1 MMIDFYMDNREA
13 KHALL
18 NTIWVNKDK
27 VNFTFFK
34 VEFRKKCK
42 ITLNLGKYIV
52 RAEVPLI
59 MSDSYVMFRLYKR
72 KLFGLYESY
81 LGCVAVGSPYADSL
95 EACVNN
101 YIDAKVTELR
111 KSIDEAEEAAQR
123 KVNAEFIGYLKD
135 NCSTSD

>member
-1 MMIDFYMDNREA
+1 MLIDFYMDNSEA

-34 VEFRKKCK
+34 VEFHKKCK

-52 RAEVPLI
+52 RAEVPLR
-59 MSDSYVMFRLYKR
+59 MSDRYVMFRLYKR

-81 LGCVAVGSPYADSL
+81 SGCVAVGSPYADPL
-95 EACVNN
+95 EAYVNN
-101 YIDAKVTELR
+101 YIDTKVTELR
-111 KSIDEAEEAAQR
+111 KSIDEAEESAQR
-123 KVNAEFIGYLKD
+123 KVNAEFIDYLKD